1 MAARYLI
8 IEFDD
13 EASANALR
21 ARIDNATRSGKKF
34 RVVGMFAKATKYC
47 RCDPR
52 TQVTTKTHQSPLKRG
67 RKFGWWVCT
76 VCRRPVSAMAGLVN
90 LIKPRDIIDPPT
102 FEVPMTNRGG
112 PGYTAM
118 HHITSLGVGSMGPGS
133 IEFWNTREN

>member
-21 ARIDNATRSGKKF
+21 ARIDNATRNGKKF
-34 RVVGMFAKATKYC
+34 RVVGLFAKATNYC
-47 RCDPR
+47 KCDPK
-52 TQVTTKTHQSPLKRG
+52 TQVTTKTHTAPLKRG
-67 RKFGWWVCT
+67 KKFGWWVCL

-102 FEVPMTNRGG
+102 FEVTNF
-112 PGYTAM
+112 TAM
-118 HHITSLGVGSMGPGS
+118 HHITSLGVGMMGPQA
-133 IEFWNTREN
+133 IEFWNTRE

>member
-13 EASANALR
+13 EAQANALR
-21 ARIDNATRSGKKF
+21 ARIDNATRNGKKF
-34 RVVGMFAKATKYC
+34 RVVGLFAKATNYC
-47 RCDPR
+47 KCDPKIHI
-52 TQVTTKTHQSPLKRG
+52 TTKTHTAPLKRG

-102 FEVPMTNRGG
+102 FEVAINHMGG
-112 PGYTAM
+112 PGFTAM
-118 HHITSLGVGSMGPGS
+118 HHITSLGVGMMGPQA
-133 IEFWNTREN
+133 IEFWNTRE